1 MTLPGTRFLNLT
13 LLQKLRRPVERVC
26 DFHSDKDHQH
36 RIVEAIRRPSRIRS
50 RRARGE
56 NPCLVWRLRS
66 TVILE
71 FPTMDAA
78 RAWYHSEAYA
88 EILPLRLNG
97 ADYSGILVEGI

>member
-1 MTLPGTRFLNLT
+1 M
-13 LLQKLRRPVERVC
+13 
-26 DFHSDKDHQH
+26 
-36 RIVEAIRRPSRIRS
+36 
-50 RRARGE
+50 
-56 NPCLVWRLRS
+56 RS